1 MMQSRIVFLTI
12 LFLVKLIS
20 KILSMM
26 FSRYEELCTNQYII
40 VSLLVTSTTLQIDL
54 PFILT
59 LIKKQHLNEM
69 SYLPNTVA
77 YVTFPRNKR
86 HARGR
91 PVTYYETGILF
102 DSTLFSNERSNITAN
117 QQDDRSSSM

>member
-1 MMQSRIVFLTI
+1 
-12 LFLVKLIS
+12 
-20 KILSMM
+20 M

-91 PVTYYETGILF
+91 PVTY
-102 DSTLFSNERSNITAN
+102 
-117 QQDDRSSSM
+117 